1 MNTDFRVSV
10 DYFEHHKT
18 KKLVKRLGVEGSFC
32 HLKLLAYAAKHRPE
46 GVFTGMDGEDIEI
59 AAGWKGEDGA
69 LASTLCDLS
78 LLEQCEEGVFSI
90 HDWQDHNDWAS
101 EADARSDSA
110 RLSRLARVNKAAAE
124 DLKADGRSGITKDEY
139 KMYAEGTPYV
149 RRTTNRSTPAP
160 APSPTPA
167 PTPPTQEAR
176 GGVEEEIAASAPYES
191 QDYAVSMDI
200 QQIGEGYPPDKYDP
214 GAAEDALKAL
224 VSKRQWPGLKRIQDD
239 LTARCKC
246 EQWTKDNGQFV
257 PWLSNYLAKRTWMN
271 KIPEARAAP
280 PPSAYASAESKAIDD
295 IANELRRKEQKHEHE
310 LPESH
315 SGERLAGPQGSGPA
329 LPQVEAGRRAGPP
342 GR

>member
-18 KKLVKRLGVEGSFC
+18 KKLIRRIGEAAPVY
-32 HLKLLAYAAKHRPE
+32 HLKLLAYAAVRRTN
-46 GVFTGMDGEDIEI
+46 GVLTGMNAEDIEI
-59 AAGWKGEDGA
+59 AAGWNGEAEALVKALCEVGFIDNSDGIY
-69 LASTLCDLS
+69 
-78 LLEQCEEGVFSI
+78 SI
-90 HDWQDHNDWAS
+90 HDWHEHNDWAS
-101 EADARSDSA
+101 EADARGDSA
-110 RLSRLARVNKAAAE
+110 RLSRLARVNSEAAKG
-124 DLKADGRSGITKDEY
+124 LKADGRSGITKDEY
-139 KMYAEGTPYV
+139 KLYAVGTPYV
-149 RRTTNRSTPAP
+149 RRSNDRTTPAP
-160 APSPTPA
+160 APSPAPA

-176 GGVEEEIAASAPYES
+176 GGVEEETTASAPYES

-200 QQIGEGYPPDKYDP
+200 QQIGEGYPPDRFDP

-224 VSKRQWPGLKRIQDD
+224 VSKRQWPGLNRIMDD
-239 LTARCKC
+239 ITERCKC

-280 PPSAYASAESKAIDD
+280 PPTSYASPESKVIDD

-315 SGERLAGPQGSGPA
+315 PGQRLAGPQGSGAA
-329 LPQVEAGRRAGPP
+329 LPQVEAGLRAGPP